1 MKDLLRR
8 YLTDEQ
14 IAAFM
19 RELAQQRRRVETKC
33 AESGSAIEGT
43 IRRRYCGTA
52 CKQRA
57 YRRSRQAA
65 AD

>member
-14 IAAFM
+14 IAALM
-19 RELAQQRRRVETKC
+19 RDLAQQRRRVESTC
-33 AESGSAIEGT
+33 AECGTAIEGT
-43 IRRRYCGTA
+43 TRRRYCGTA

-57 YRRSRQAA
+57 YRRSRQATA
-65 AD
+65 G